1 MTEVASP
8 RHEFVSFLT
17 DYGRADEFVGVCRS
31 VMLSIAPHLR
41 IIDVTHDVP
50 AHDVRAGALTL
61 VRAAQ
66 YLPVGI
72 ILAVID
78 PGVGSERRCVAVQ
91 TERAVFI
98 GPDNGLLAPA
108 VAMLGGATRAVSLTN
123 PEYQI
128 DAPGP
133 TFAGRDVMAPAA
145 GFLAAGVPLE
155 DLGEPVDPIS
165 LTPGMLP
172 VADIDGET
180 VRAEVWWVD
189 RFGNA
194 QLNVGPE
201 VLVDRGIA
209 LGDPIELTIGDRTGM
224 VRWVHTYADA
234 KPSELVVLV
243 DSYGLLSVSLDRRSA
258 AAEHALRIGTE
269 VRIAPP
275 PPGTPR
281 IEGIEATT
289 RVTISTTRPEEDQ

>member
-1 MTEVASP
+1 
-8 RHEFVSFLT
+8 
-17 DYGRADEFVGVCRS
+17 
-31 VMLSIAPHLR
+31 MLFRSIAPHLR

-72 ILAVID
+72 ILAVVD

-145 GFLAAGVPLE
+145 GFLAAGVPLD
-155 DLGEPVDPIS
+155 DLGEAVDPIS

-281 IEGIEATT
+281 VEGIEART